1 MTQGNRWLAL
11 DILRGL
17 SIIFMLLNLNPGSW
31 SEQYGWVLHAKW
43 EGATFIDM
51 VAPVFLFCIGVA
63 IPLSLRRR
71 IEAGESNGQLAKH
84 ILNRAGILV
93 LLGLFLNAY
102 PAFDWAHM
110 RIPGVLQRI
119 GVCYGAVALFV
130 LFTAR
135 REGGFRLNAKAGWIA
150 WTFVLLSWTAL
161 LMFVPVPG
169 FGAPRF
175 DPVGSWP
182 AYVDR
187 LVLTTDHMF
196 PWWPVDGKVV
206 FDPDGLLSTW
216 PVCANVLFGAL
227 VGHARLTGITAPILK
242 MLVAG
247 GLLMAAAVGLHTTI
261 PIIKHIWT
269 ATFALFTIGFSLV
282 SLGALT
288 LLVERWNSAPAFYPA
303 QVYGSNPL
311 LAYMLSFL
319 VAPLIDLVW
328 LKPPAAS
335 IRAAGQALFAQAFE
349 PRLASLCFALT
360 MVTAIFLPLWVCWR
374 NKWFLKL

>member
-17 SIIFMLLNLNPGSW
+17 SIIFMLLNLNPGAW
-31 SEQYGWVLHAKW
+31 DKQFGFLVHAKW
-43 EGATFIDM
+43 EGGTFIDM

-63 IPLSLRRR
+63 IPLSLKRRV
-71 IEAGESNGQLAKH
+71 EAGESHGQLAQH
-84 ILNRAGILV
+84 ILIRAGILV

-110 RIPGVLQRI
+110 RLPGVLQRI

-135 REGGFRLNAKAGWIA
+135 RDNGFRLNATAVGIA
-150 WTFVLLSWTAL
+150 FAVVLLSWAAL
-161 LMFVPVPG
+161 LLFVPVPG

-187 LVLTTDHMF
+187 LLLTTDHMF

-227 VGHARLTGITAPILK
+227 VGHARMTGIKAPVLK

-247 GLLMAAAVGLHTTI
+247 GLLMAAAIGLNAVV
-261 PIIKHIWT
+261 PIIKNIWT
-269 ATFALFTIGFSLV
+269 PTFALFTTGFALL
-282 SLGALT
+282 SLGILT
-288 LLVERWNSAPAFYPA
+288 VLVEKLKAGPAIFPA
-303 QVYGSNPL
+303 QIYGSNPL

-319 VAPLIDLVW
+319 VAPLIDLNW

-335 IRAAGQALFAQAFE
+335 LRGAGQAFFAQAFE
-349 PRLASLCFALT
+349 PKLASLCFALM
-360 MVTAIFLPLWVCWR
+360 MVTLIFLPLWLCWHK
-374 NKWFLKL
+374 KWFLKL